1 LTTNKRLPNDTQSLT
16 AVTLPV
22 LRPYQQ
28 QVISECYFHIRQ
40 GEKRLLIVAPTG
52 SGKTLV
58 SSQIVAHA
66 ASRGKRVWFVV
77 HRDILVKQ
85 TAEKFQKFGIDCG
98 FIKAGW
104 QENQEARVQIASVQ
118 TMETR
123 SWWQTVG
130 VDVVLLDECHLV
142 AWTNVVKQMMQT
154 THPCAIYIGLTATPW
169 RLSKT
174 EDMGDI
180 FNALVCAP
188 MPAELIDS
196 GFLVKP
202 SYYGINL
209 SNLSQVK
216 TDSDGE
222 FNQSDLAI
230 ATDTPEQI
238 AQIVKQWKLLAH
250 GRRTIAF
257 AVNVRHSQHICEAFT
272 NAGVKSAHV
281 DGTTPTKER
290 DRIYR
295 RLENG
300 TILVLSSCQTLT
312 EGFDVPSV
320 SAPRYSRT
328 TSGRKLSRRRTA
340 GKNFAACG
348 GSKTVLLCRATQSKA
363 LNVQMIGRGL
373 RLSPNTDKNDCIVL
387 DFVGNIRRHGFIE
400 DIQDINLTLGR
411 ESNKGVAPIKLCPI
425 EDGGCSTI
433 LYTFQLVCPKCGY
446 HFEIRRLQLTL
457 GLKQMIRPDDV
468 ERIKFYRAKLK
479 EAFEKNYAPGW
490 AAKIFQE
497 LYGHYPPWDW
507 GKGAVF
513 NFEATQ
519 AEQERFRKYLMAIS
533 SRLGKDNSWV
543 ERYFQLEFLR

>member
-1 LTTNKRLPNDTQSLT
+1 VT
-16 AVTLPV
+16 AITFPR
-22 LRPYQQ
+22 LRPYQK
-28 QVISECYFHIRQ
+28 QVISESYSHIRR

-85 TAEKFQKFGIDCG
+85 TAEKFQQFNIDCG

-104 QENQEARVQIASVQ
+104 QENKEAIVQIASVQ

-123 SWWQTVG
+123 DWWRTVG

-142 AWTNVVKQMMQT
+142 AWTNVVKQMMET
-154 THPCAIYIGLTATPW
+154 THRGAIYIGLTATPW

-174 EDMGDI
+174 EDMRDI
-180 FNALVCAP
+180 FNALICAP

-209 SNLSQVK
+209 SDLNQVK

-238 AQIVKQWKLLAH
+238 AKIVEQWKLLAS

-257 AVNVRHSQHICEAFT
+257 AVNVKHSKHICEAF
-272 NAGVKSAHV
+272 NFEGIHCAHV
-281 DGTTPTKER
+281 DGTTPLKER
-290 DRIYR
+290 ERIYR
-295 RLENG
+295 QLENG
-300 TILVLSSCQTLT
+300 KILVLSSCQTLT

-320 SAPRYSRT
+320 SA
-328 TSGRKLSRRRTA
+328 
-340 GKNFAACG
+340 
-348 GSKTVLLCRATQSKA
+348 VLLCRATQSRA

-373 RLSPNTDKNDCIVL
+373 RLSSQTDKHDCIVL
-387 DFVGNIRRHGFIE
+387 DFVGNISRHGFIE
-400 DIQDINLTLGR
+400 DIQDIKLSYGLEPNQGA
-411 ESNKGVAPIKLCPI
+411 APTKLCPVS
-425 EDGGCSTI
+425 DGGCSAI
-433 LYTFQLVCPKCGY
+433 LYTFQMVCPHCGY

-468 ERIKFYRAKLK
+468 LRIKFYRAKLK
-479 EAFEKNYAPGW
+479 EAFEKNYSPGW

-513 NFEATQ
+513 GFESTEV
-519 AEQERFRKYLMAIS
+519 EQEQFKQYLIAIVN
-533 SRLGKDNSWV
+533 RLGKDNSWV